1 MTFALWVNH
10 LTGFQISKLA
20 QHLVV
25 SPAGLFRPFWRT
37 LSVTVVK
44 NLQSR
49 PYMAEQICDLLGM
62 TVDDFLRLTEVYVL
76 PHLVLWRKRE
86 VIARIGC
93 TYKDAK
99 TPFDICSEKDNLAAI
114 LAFLLCQPS
123 SEPQKMIMS
132 TLSAVD
138 PAFNGRTLAEL
149 VRIEPILI
157 ACDLLKGL
165 GDSEDEKGAKV
176 C

>member
-1 MTFALWVNH
+1 M
-10 LTGFQISKLA
+10 I
-20 QHLVV
+20 
-25 SPAGLFRPFWRT
+25 
-37 LSVTVVK
+37 VVK

-49 PYMAEQICDLLGM
+49 PYMAEQLCDLLGM
-62 TVDDFLRLTEVYVL
+62 TIDDFLRLTEVYVL
-76 PHLVLWRKRE
+76 PHLVLLRKRDII
-86 VIARIGC
+86 VRIGG

-123 SEPQKMIMS
+123 PDPQRMIMT

-138 PAFNGRTLAEL
+138 SAFDGRVLAEL

-165 GDSEDEKGAKV
+165 GDTGEDKGARV
-176 C
+176 CHSRNQNPRR

>member
-1 MTFALWVNH
+1 M
-10 LTGFQISKLA
+10 I
-20 QHLVV
+20 
-25 SPAGLFRPFWRT
+25 
-37 LSVTVVK
+37 VVK

-49 PYMAEQICDLLGM
+49 PYMAEQLCDLLGM

-76 PHLVLWRKRE
+76 PHLVLLRKRE
-86 VIARIGC
+86 IITRIGG
-93 TYKDAK
+93 TYKGGK

-123 SEPQKMIMS
+123 PDPQKMIMS

-138 PAFNGRTLAEL
+138 SAFDGRALAEL

-165 GDSEDEKGAKV
+165 GDTGEDKGGRVRHPKN
-176 C
+176 

>member
-1 MTFALWVNH
+1 M
-10 LTGFQISKLA
+10 SKLA
-20 QHLVV
+20 QQRSVT
-25 SPAGLFRPFWRT
+25 PAALCRPFWRT
-37 LSVTVVK
+37 LSVIVAK

-49 PYMAEQICDLLGM
+49 PYMAEQLCDLLGM
-62 TVDDFLRLTEVYVL
+62 RVDDFLRLTEVFVL
-76 PHLVLWRKRE
+76 PHLVLSRKRD
-86 VIARIGC
+86 VIARIGG
-93 TYKDAK
+93 TYKEVK

-138 PAFNGRTLAEL
+138 SAFDGRTLAEL

-165 GDSEDEKGAKV
+165 GDMGKDNGARV
-176 C
+176 CLGLLMQAVC